1 LHNFYAN
8 ADTDLLA
15 LLIRFAKGRIDK
27 EKKKWYTGKKRGDKM
42 KVIVCIDDGLGM
54 MFNKRRQSRDRA
66 VIADILSY
74 AEGRLT
80 VAPAAARL
88 FPEGSVTVA
97 EEPLDAV
104 EGYAFIE
111 RGGIGRV
118 LSRVSEIIIYRWNE
132 LYPMDERLDIDP
144 IGEGFST
151 ESVTDFAGYAHE
163 KITKEVYRR

>member
-1 LHNFYAN
+1 
-8 ADTDLLA
+8 
-15 LLIRFAKGRIDK
+15 
-27 EKKKWYTGKKRGDKM
+27 M
-42 KVIVCIDDGLGM
+42 KIIVCLGERGGM
-54 MFNKRRQSRDRA
+54 SFNGRRQSRDRA

-80 VAPAAARL
+80 VAPAAAKL

-97 EEPLDAV
+97 EEPLDAA

-132 LYPMDERLDIDP
+132 LYPMDECFDIDP
-144 IGEGFST
+144 VEEGFST